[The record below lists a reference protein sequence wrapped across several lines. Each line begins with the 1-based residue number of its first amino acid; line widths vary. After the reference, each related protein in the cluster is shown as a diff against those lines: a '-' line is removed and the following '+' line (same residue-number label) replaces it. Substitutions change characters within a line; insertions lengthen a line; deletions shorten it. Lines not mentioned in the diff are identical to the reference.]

1 MANDNQVTNR
11 TNNVYSRNNFIIECV
26 DKGKPEIEKVT
37 SKNNSS
43 DIVTKNLPVET
54 FKQNGEMFL
63 NSEILN
69 EAITVEVDYENI

>member
-26 DKGKPEIEKVT
+26 DEGKPEIEKVI

-43 DIVTKNLPVET
+43 DIMTKNLPVET